1 MPQSLSRVWVHAVW
15 HIRYTSPEI
24 RPSDRQTLFRYMG
37 GVLKE
42 FDCIPICINGVGNH
56 VHLLFALSRNYTIA
70 KIIEKVKTSSSRWLK
85 TLGSYYNFFAWQGG
99 YGIFSVSE
107 SVRDRVIR
115 YIQNQEKHHK
125 SKSFEN
131 EYVQLLDKHHVEY
144 DKNYLFCD

>member
-15 HIRYTSPEI
+15 HIRYTSPTI
-24 RPSDRQTLFRYMG
+24 RPNDREPLFRYMG

-85 TLGSYYNFFAWQGG
+85 TLGPYYNFFAWQGG

-107 SVRDRVIR
+107 SIRERVIR

-125 SKSFEN
+125 QKSFEN

-144 DKNYLFCD
+144 DINYLFRD